1 MLRGFLN
8 NAGISSDDYVFYD
21 GSGLSRQNLVTP
33 HAIVGLLR
41 YATTQPWGKDFRD
54 SLPAAGVDGSLA
66 DRCKDLDPEAH
77 VYAKTGS
84 LGGVKSLSGW
94 NPTSVLITRK

>member
-1 MLRGFLN
+1 M
-8 NAGISSDDYVFYD
+8 
-21 GSGLSRQNLVTP
+21 
-33 HAIVGLLR
+33 R
-41 YATTQPWGKDFRD
+41 YATTQPWSKDFRD

-84 LGGVKSLSGW
+84 LGGVKSLSGYAVTAKGEQIAFSILT
-94 NPTSVLITRK
+94 NNLSTPGKRINDVIDSIVETAVNTAKK